1 MSFTLDLYGTFKL
14 LFLFLLT
21 ESYIYIFSLYIKL
34 LQFNP
39 AERLGA
45 GVAGVEDI
53 KSHPFFA
60 LIEWADLVKWEMRSP
75 SEQTQVKWTSFS
87 GPEQHRLSSLGCPKS
102 LDILTE
108 GRWTNHAKSEHF

>member
-1 MSFTLDLYGTFKL
+1 MPFVKKSTLNCEYNDFCNKKITGGMK
-14 LFLFLLT
+14 
-21 ESYIYIFSLYIKL
+21 SLKVKACVWL

-60 LIEWADLVKWEMRSP
+60 LIEWADLLR
-75 SEQTQVKWTSFS
+75 
-87 GPEQHRLSSLGCPKS
+87 
-102 LDILTE
+102 
-108 GRWTNHAKSEHF
+108 

>member
-1 MSFTLDLYGTFKL
+1 MSLTLDLYGTFKQ
-14 LFLFLLT
+14 LFLFLLSET
-21 ESYIYIFSLYIKL
+21 YIYISFYIKL

-60 LIEWADLVKWEMRSP
+60 LIEWADLVR
-75 SEQTQVKWTSFS
+75 
-87 GPEQHRLSSLGCPKS
+87 
-102 LDILTE
+102 
-108 GRWTNHAKSEHF
+108 

>member
-1 MSFTLDLYGTFKL
+1 MSLTLDLSGTFKQ

-21 ESYIYIFSLYIKL
+21 ESCAFFFYVKL

-60 LIEWADLVKWEMRSP
+60 LIEWADLQR
-75 SEQTQVKWTSFS
+75 
-87 GPEQHRLSSLGCPKS
+87 
-102 LDILTE
+102 
-108 GRWTNHAKSEHF
+108 

>member
-1 MSFTLDLYGTFKL
+1 MEL
-14 LFLFLLT
+14 LSSCFCSYSLKHI
-21 ESYIYIFSLYIKL
+21 YIYISFYIKL

-60 LIEWADLVKWEMRSP
+60 LIEWADLVR
-75 SEQTQVKWTSFS
+75 
-87 GPEQHRLSSLGCPKS
+87 
-102 LDILTE
+102 
-108 GRWTNHAKSEHF
+108 

>member
-1 MSFTLDLYGTFKL
+1 MSFTLDLSGTFKQ
-14 LFLFLLT
+14 LFLFSLT
-21 ESYIYIFSLYIKL
+21 ESYLYFSFHIKL

-60 LIEWADLVKWEMRSP
+60 LIEWADLLR
-75 SEQTQVKWTSFS
+75 
-87 GPEQHRLSSLGCPKS
+87 
-102 LDILTE
+102 
-108 GRWTNHAKSEHF
+108 

>member
-1 MSFTLDLYGTFKL
+1 MSLTLDLSGTFKR
-14 LFLFLLT
+14 LFLFLLA
-21 ESYIYIFSLYIKL
+21 ESCVFFFYVKL

-60 LIEWADLVKWEMRSP
+60 LIEWADLQR
-75 SEQTQVKWTSFS
+75 
-87 GPEQHRLSSLGCPKS
+87 
-102 LDILTE
+102 
-108 GRWTNHAKSEHF
+108 

>member
-1 MSFTLDLYGTFKL
+1 MSFTLDLFGTFKQ

-21 ESYIYIFSLYIKL
+21 ESYIYIYIYFSFYIKL

-60 LIEWADLVKWEMRSP
+60 LIEWADLLR
-75 SEQTQVKWTSFS
+75 
-87 GPEQHRLSSLGCPKS
+87 
-102 LDILTE
+102 
-108 GRWTNHAKSEHF
+108 

>member
-1 MSFTLDLYGTFKL
+1 MSLTLDLSGTFKQ

-21 ESYIYIFSLYIKL
+21 ESHIYFSFYIQL

-60 LIEWADLVKWEMRSP
+60 LIEWADLLR
-75 SEQTQVKWTSFS
+75 
-87 GPEQHRLSSLGCPKS
+87 
-102 LDILTE
+102 
-108 GRWTNHAKSEHF
+108 